1 MEPIL
6 KKVTINA
13 PATKVWKVLTD
24 PAKVEAWM
32 LMETTFLPQKGKD
45 FTFKAEPNENWDGI
59 FKCSVKEIVENKR
72 LVYTWDTGF
81 INAETIVSFEL
92 KETGNQ
98 TEVTLIHSGWEK
110 MTANQEQT
118 KSSHIEGWDVR
129 FIGKLKELLEKQ

>member
-13 PATKVWKVLTD
+13 PANKVWKTLTD

-32 LMETTFLPQKGKD
+32 LMETTFLPQKNKD

-59 FKCSVKEIVENKR
+59 FKCSVKEIVENKK

-92 KETGNQ
+92 KEIDKQ
-98 TEVTLIHSGWEK
+98 TEVTLTHSGWEK
-110 MTANQEQT
+110 LAANQQQT
-118 KSSHIEGWDVR
+118 KDAHSEGWDIR
-129 FIGKLKELLEKQ
+129 FVQKLKELVEA